1 MNTDRKSILDK
12 INKLLALSSSPN
24 ANEAKSAAKQA
35 SELIQKYNVEAT
47 ELERGAIIEYNL
59 PTGKRR
65 FRHWQR
71 FLIAAIAK
79 SNFCSIILKH
89 SWPASFIILGRE
101 VNVETTQL
109 MFQYLSDVALALA
122 PKQNQTNFL
131 EGFSYGIATRLQEAS
146 EHWGIEEKS
155 SIVRIKNEDQVAI
168 EKFKDENYVN
178 LRKSNNKNL
187 NIWNNEFQSGIDK
200 SSRVSLARQVDKP
213 VKLLSRKC

>member
-47 ELERGAIIEYNL
+47 ELERGTIIEYNL

-71 FLIAAIAK
+71 FLIAAIAE
-79 SNFCSIILKH
+79 SNFCSIILKR
-89 SWPASFIILGRE
+89 SWLASFIILGRE

-109 MFQYLSDVALALA
+109 MFQYLSDVALRLA

-131 EGFSYGIATRLQEAS
+131 EGFSFGIATRLQETS
-146 EHWGIEEKS
+146 EFWGTEEKS

-168 EKFKDENYVN
+168 EKFQKENFSNVGKTKD
-178 LRKSNNKNL
+178 KNL
-187 NIWNNEFQSGIDK
+187 NTRDNSFQSGFDK
-200 SSRVSLARQVDKP
+200 SLKVSLARQVKEP
-213 VKLLSRKC
+213 VKLLG